1 MAQRIPEEKA
11 DWLDAIAQGNFK
23 LTMLDSN
30 GEPMYH
36 LTRRED
42 GVHFTFQYFAPP
54 GSNLPGLEVDFDIAA
69 ANIPNVFRR
78 YGIDPNLD
86 FIKGFE
92 IVSNS
97 GQGNDFD
104 RAITDG
110 LIPIE
115 NAHYW

>member
-1 MAQRIPEEKA
+1 MS
-11 DWLDAIAQGNFK
+11 DWLDAISQGNFK
-23 LTMLDSN
+23 LTMLDTN

-36 LTRRED
+36 LTRGED

-54 GSNLPGLEVDFDIAA
+54 GLNLPDLEVDFDISA
-69 ANIPNVFRR
+69 ANIPSVFRR
-78 YGIDPNLD
+78 YGIDPDLD

-92 IVSNS
+92 IISNS
-97 GQGNDFD
+97 GRGSEFGK
-104 RAITDG
+104 AITDG

>member
-1 MAQRIPEEKA
+1 MS
-11 DWLDAIAQGNFK
+11 DWLDAISQGNFK
-23 LTMLDSN
+23 LTMLDTD

-36 LTRRED
+36 LTRGQD

-54 GSNLPGLEVDFDIAA
+54 GLNLPDLEVDFDISAV
-69 ANIPNVFRR
+69 NIPSVFRR
-78 YGIDPNLD
+78 YGIDPDLD

-92 IVSNS
+92 IISNS
-97 GQGNDFD
+97 GRGSDFGK
-104 RAITDG
+104 AITDG

>member
-1 MAQRIPEEKA
+1 MS
-11 DWLDAIAQGNFK
+11 DWLDAISQGNFK
-23 LTMLDSN
+23 LTMLDTN

-36 LTRRED
+36 LTRGED

-54 GSNLPGLEVDFDIAA
+54 GLNLPDLEVDFDISAV
-69 ANIPNVFRR
+69 NIPSVFRR
-78 YGIDPNLD
+78 YGIDPDLD

-92 IVSNS
+92 IISNS
-97 GQGNDFD
+97 GRGNEFGK
-104 RAITDG
+104 AITDG

>member
-1 MAQRIPEEKA
+1 MS
-11 DWLDAIAQGNFK
+11 DWLDAISQGNFK
-23 LTMLDSN
+23 LTMLDTN

-36 LTRRED
+36 LTRGED

-54 GSNLPGLEVDFDIAA
+54 GLNLPDLEVDFDISAV
-69 ANIPNVFRR
+69 NIPSVFRR
-78 YGIDPNLD
+78 YGIDPDLD

-92 IVSNS
+92 IISNS
-97 GQGNDFD
+97 GRGSDFGK
-104 RAITDG
+104 AITDG

>member
-1 MAQRIPEEKA
+1 MC
-11 DWLDAIAQGNFK
+11 G
-23 LTMLDSN
+23 SN
-30 GEPMYH
+30 GEPIYY

-42 GVHFTFQYFAPP
+42 KVHFTFQYFAPP
-54 GSNLPGLEVDFDIAA
+54 CTNWPNLEVDFDIAA
-69 ANIPNVFRR
+69 KNIPDIFRR

-92 IVSNS
+92 IISNS
-97 GQGNDFD
+97 GRGDEFD

-115 NAHYW
+115 NSHYWSSYD

>member
-1 MAQRIPEEKA
+1 MS
-11 DWLDAIAQGNFK
+11 DWLDAISQGNFK
-23 LTMLDSN
+23 LTMLDTN

-36 LTRRED
+36 LTRGED

-54 GSNLPGLEVDFDIAA
+54 GLNLPDLEVDFDISAV
-69 ANIPNVFRR
+69 NIPSVFRR
-78 YGIDPNLD
+78 YGIDPDLD

-92 IVSNS
+92 IISNS
-97 GQGNDFD
+97 GRGSEFGK
-104 RAITDG
+104 AITDG

>member
-1 MAQRIPEEKA
+1 MS
-11 DWLDAIAQGNFK
+11 DWLDAFAQGNFN
-23 LTMLDSN
+23 LTMLDTN
-30 GEPMYH
+30 GEPMYY
-36 LTRRED
+36 LTRGED
-42 GVHFTFQYFAPP
+42 GVHFTFQYFAPS

-92 IVSNS
+92 LISSS
-97 GQGNDFD
+97 GQGEEFGK
-104 RAITDG
+104 AITDG

>member
-1 MAQRIPEEKA
+1 MS
-11 DWLDAIAQGNFK
+11 DWLDAISQGNFK
-23 LTMLDSN
+23 LTMLDTD

-36 LTRRED
+36 LTRGED

-54 GSNLPGLEVDFDIAA
+54 GLNLPDLEVDFDISAV
-69 ANIPNVFRR
+69 NIPSVFRR
-78 YGIDPNLD
+78 YGIDPDLD

-92 IVSNS
+92 IISNS
-97 GQGNDFD
+97 GRGSEFGK
-104 RAITDG
+104 AITDG

>member
-1 MAQRIPEEKA
+1 MS
-11 DWLDAIAQGNFK
+11 DWLDAIAQCNFK
-23 LTMLDSN
+23 LTMRDTN
-30 GEPMYH
+30 VEPVYY
-36 LTRRED
+36 LTRQENK
-42 GVHFTFQYFAPP
+42 VHFSIQYFTPS
-54 GSNLPGLEVDFDIAA
+54 GSNLHDLEVDFDIAA

-92 IVSNS
+92 VISNS
-97 GQGNDFD
+97 GQGEEFGK
-104 RAITDG
+104 AITDG

>member
-1 MAQRIPEEKA
+1 MS
-11 DWLDAIAQGNFK
+11 DWLDAISQGNFK

-36 LTRRED
+36 LTRGED

-54 GSNLPGLEVDFDIAA
+54 GLNLPDLEVDFDISAV
-69 ANIPNVFRR
+69 NIPSVFRR
-78 YGIDPNLD
+78 YGIDPDLD

-92 IVSNS
+92 IISNS
-97 GQGNDFD
+97 GRGSEFGK
-104 RAITDG
+104 AITDG

>member
-1 MAQRIPEEKA
+1 MS

-23 LTMLDSN
+23 LTMLDTN

-36 LTRRED
+36 LTRGED

-54 GSNLPGLEVDFDIAA
+54 GLNLPDLEVDFDISAV
-69 ANIPNVFRR
+69 NIPSVFRR
-78 YGIDPNLD
+78 YGIDPDLD

-92 IVSNS
+92 IISNS
-97 GQGNDFD
+97 GRGSELGK
-104 RAITDG
+104 AITDG

>member
-1 MAQRIPEEKA
+1 MS

-23 LTMLDSN
+23 LTMRDTN
-30 GEPMYH
+30 GEPMYY
-36 LTRRED
+36 LTRQENK
-42 GVHFTFQYFAPP
+42 VHFSFQYFTPS
-54 GSNLPGLEVDFDIAA
+54 GSNLPDLEVDFDIAA

-78 YGIDPNLD
+78 YGVDPNLD

-92 IVSNS
+92 VISSS
-97 GQGNDFD
+97 GQGEEFGK
-104 RAITDG
+104 AITDG